1 MNRPQ
6 RMKFRLYIAGDA
18 PNSVQALT
26 NLQAICQEHL
36 PGRHE
41 IEIVDVVCYPRK
53 ALDDGVLLTPTLVKL
68 APNPVRKIIGN
79 LSDRQAVLHAFGL
92 QASAP

>member
-1 MNRPQ
+1 MNQTQ

-18 PNSVQALT
+18 PNSVRAVA

-41 IEIVDVVCYPRK
+41 IEIVDVVIHPRK
-53 ALDDGVLLTPTLVKL
+53 ALDDSVLLTPTVVKL
-68 APNPVRKIIGN
+68 DPNPVRKIIGN
-79 LSDRQAVLHAFGL
+79 LSDRHSVLQAFGL
-92 QASAP
+92 QVSTQ

>member
-1 MNRPQ
+1 MSRPL

-18 PNSVQALT
+18 PNSVQAVA
-26 NLQAICQEHL
+26 NLQAICREHL

-41 IEIVDVVCYPRK
+41 IEIVDVICDPKK

-79 LSDRQAVLHAFGL
+79 LSDRTAVLHAFGL
-92 QASAP
+92 QVSTP